1 MRIQLK
7 INGGSIEDVVVLR
20 NILNSY
26 DIKVSNIP
34 SIPNENEM
42 GAEFIPAIVL
52 LLPEITQFINAVL
65 PAIKTYIEVRKP
77 SGTKHDIELVNGG
90 KKIHVTN
97 EDGKE
102 IDMDKIVEFCNKTNF
117 FE

>member
-1 MRIQLK
+1 MRVKLN
-7 INGGSIEDVVVLR
+7 INGGSIEDVTVLR

-26 DIKVSNIP
+26 DIKADIISNKP
-34 SIPNENEM
+34 EGNEM
-42 GAEFIPAIVL
+42 GAEFLPTLML
-52 LLPEITQFINAVL
+52 LLPEITQFVNVVL

-77 SGTKHDIELVNGG
+77 TGTKHDIELVNGE

-97 EDGKE
+97 EDGE
-102 IDMDKIVEFCNKTNF
+102 AIDIDKIVEFCNKTKF

>member
-7 INGGSIEDVVVLR
+7 INGGSIEDVAVLR

-26 DIKVSNIP
+26 DIRVGNIP
-34 SIPNENEM
+34 SIPDENEM
-42 GAEFIPAIVL
+42 GAEFIPALVL

-77 SGTKHDIELVNGG
+77 SGTKHDIELVNGE